1 MAMDLSVES
10 LSRLDKLMVE
20 KFIGIEGYASSSIGI
35 GGVIKEKPD
44 DFKTWEI
51 LMNGLDA
58 RRIYETGRE
67 YRVGYGDL
75 TLCVLKKIGI
85 DTIRAS
91 TIISRALGVK
101 PKMIG
106 FCGIKDK
113 MSISWQFITTPRGT
127 MSPGGLK
134 IDEIIDI
141 KPVED
146 TGSKLTSRSL
156 LKNVF
161 EIKIRRAR
169 VDVDEVKRCIE
180 ELKVHGVPNFYGHQ
194 RFGIT
199 RPITAIVGKLIMEDR
214 LEEAVKAFLS
224 AYSPLEGEENRSA
237 RMSLRENWNLE
248 DSLSTFPKSLRYERE
263 IMKYLMQKPE
273 DYVGAL
279 RTLPIRLR
287 RLMVESVAALAF
299 NKALSR
305 ILAEGKLIE
314 PEIGDYVIPLGLGGK
329 PEKDRCVQVRSENLE
344 TVKKLIKMRRLVIA
358 LPVPGYLSNIP
369 KSWKGEVLRKT
380 LEELGVE
387 PSMFR
392 VRSLP
397 ETSTRGTLRPII
409 IPRWDIEILSHGEDE
424 LLLKLSLPPGSYATI
439 ILREIMKS
447 ADPLAYIGK
456 APDNLEELG

>member
-1 MAMDLSVES
+1 MDLSTDS
-10 LSRLDKLMVE
+10 LSRLDKSIVE
-20 KFIGIEGYASSSIGI
+20 EFIGIRGYVSSTIGV
-35 GGVIKEKPD
+35 GGVIKEKPE

-51 LMNGLDA
+51 LVNGLDA
-58 RRIYETGRE
+58 RRAYEEWRE
-67 YRVGYGDL
+67 YRAGYGDL
-75 TLCVLKKIGI
+75 TLCVLKKVGI

-91 TIISRALGVK
+91 SIISRALGVK

-113 MSISWQFITTPRGT
+113 MSISWQFITTPRGA
-127 MSPGGLK
+127 MSPDGLE
-134 IDEIIDI
+134 IDKIIDV

-161 EIKIRRAR
+161 EIRIRHAR
-169 VDVDEVKRCIE
+169 VDVDEVERCVE
-180 ELKVHGVPNFYGHQ
+180 ELKARGVPNFYGHQ

-224 AYSPLEGEENRSA
+224 AYSPLEGEENRLA
-237 RMSLRENWNLE
+237 RMNLRKSWDLE
-248 DSLSTFPKSLRYERE
+248 DSLNTFPKGLRYERE
-263 IMKYLMQKPE
+263 IMKYLVEKPG
-273 DYVGAL
+273 DYAGAL
-279 RTLPIRLR
+279 RTLPLRLR

-305 ILAEGKLIE
+305 ILAEGKLME
-314 PEIGDYVIPLGLGGK
+314 PELGDYVIPLSLGGR
-329 PEKDRCVQVRSENLE
+329 PEKDRYVQVRSENLE
-344 TVKKLIKMRRLVIA
+344 TVKRLLKMRRLVIA

-369 KSWKGEVLRKT
+369 RSWKGEVLREA
-380 LEELGVE
+380 LEELGIE
-387 PSMFR
+387 LNMFR

-397 ETSTRGTLRPII
+397 ETSTRGTLRPIL
-409 IPRWDIEILSHGEDE
+409 IPRWDIEILSHTEDE

-439 ILREIMKS
+439 VLREIMKS
-447 ADPLAYIGK
+447 SDPLAYIGRVS
-456 APDNLEELG
+456 DSLEELG

>member
-1 MAMDLSVES
+1 MDLSTDS
-10 LSRLDKLMVE
+10 LSRLDKSIVE
-20 KFIGIEGYASSSIGI
+20 EFIGIRGYVSSTIGV
-35 GGVIKEKPD
+35 GGVIKEKPE

-51 LMNGLDA
+51 LVNGLDA
-58 RRIYETGRE
+58 RRAYEEWRE
-67 YRVGYGDL
+67 YRAGYGDL
-75 TLCVLKKIGI
+75 TLCVLKKVGI

-91 TIISRALGVK
+91 SIISRALGVK

-113 MSISWQFITTPRGT
+113 MSISWQFITTPRGA
-127 MSPGGLK
+127 MSPDGLE
-134 IDEIIDI
+134 IDKIIDV

-161 EIKIRRAR
+161 EIRIRHAR
-169 VDVDEVKRCIE
+169 IDADEVERCVE
-180 ELKVHGVPNFYGHQ
+180 ELKARGVPNFYGHQ

-224 AYSPLEGEENRSA
+224 AYSPLEGEENRLA
-237 RMSLRENWNLE
+237 RMNLRKSWDLE
-248 DSLSTFPKSLRYERE
+248 DSLNTFPKGLRYERE
-263 IMKYLMQKPE
+263 IMKYLVEKPR
-273 DYVGAL
+273 DYAGAL
-279 RTLPIRLR
+279 RTLPLRLR

-305 ILAEGKLIE
+305 ILAEGRLME
-314 PEIGDYVIPLGLGGK
+314 PELGDYVIPLTLGGR
-329 PEKDRCVQVRSENLE
+329 PEQDRYIRVRSENLE
-344 TVKKLIKMRRLVIA
+344 TVKRLLKMRRLVIA

-369 KSWKGEVLRKT
+369 RSWKGEVLREA
-380 LEELGVE
+380 LEELGIE
-387 PSMFR
+387 LNMFR

-409 IPRWDIEILSHGEDE
+409 VPRWSIEILSHTEDE

-439 ILREIMKS
+439 VLREIMKS
-447 ADPLAYIGK
+447 PDPLAYIGRVS
-456 APDNLEELG
+456 DNLEELG

>member
-1 MAMDLSVES
+1 MDLSAES
-10 LSRLDKLMVE
+10 LNRLDKLMIE
-20 KFIGIEGYASSSIGI
+20 EFIGIRGYASSSIGV

-58 RRIYETGRE
+58 RRTYEGWRE
-67 YRVGYGDL
+67 YKVGYGDL

-91 TIISRALGVK
+91 SIISRALGVK

-113 MSISWQFITTPRGT
+113 MSVSWQFITTPRGT
-127 MSPGGLK
+127 MRLDGLK

-161 EIKIRRAR
+161 EVRIRHAR
-169 VDVDEVKRCIE
+169 VDVNEVERCVE
-180 ELKVHGVPNFYGHQ
+180 ELKIHGVPNFYGHQ

-224 AYSPLEGEENRSA
+224 AYSPLEGEENKLA
-237 RMSLRENWNLE
+237 RMNLRENWDLE
-248 DSLSTFPKSLRYERE
+248 DSLNTFPRSLRYERE
-263 IMKYLMQKPE
+263 IMRYLMQKPE
-273 DYVGAL
+273 DYAGAL

-305 ILAEGKLIE
+305 ILAEGKLME
-314 PEIGDYVIPLGLGGK
+314 PEIGDYVMPLGLGGR
-329 PEKDRCVQVRSENLE
+329 PEQDRCIQVRPENLE
-344 TVKKLIKMRRLVIA
+344 TVKKLLKMNRLVIA

-369 KSWKGEVLRKT
+369 RSWKGEVLREA

-387 PSMFR
+387 LSMFR

-409 IPRWDIEILSHGEDE
+409 IPRWEIEILSHSEDE

-439 ILREIMKS
+439 VLREIMKS
-447 ADPLAYIGK
+447 ADPLAYIGR
-456 APDNLEELG
+456 APDNFEELG

>member
-1 MAMDLSVES
+1 MDLSTDS
-10 LSRLDKLMVE
+10 LSRLDKSIVE
-20 KFIGIEGYASSSIGI
+20 EFIGIRGYVSSTIGV
-35 GGVIKEKPD
+35 GGVIKEKPE

-51 LMNGLDA
+51 LVNGLDA
-58 RRIYETGRE
+58 RRAYEEWRE
-67 YRVGYGDL
+67 YRAGYGDL
-75 TLCVLKKIGI
+75 TLCVLKKVGI

-91 TIISRALGVK
+91 SIISRALGVK

-113 MSISWQFITTPRGT
+113 MSISWQFITTPRGA
-127 MSPGGLK
+127 MSPDGLE
-134 IDEIIDI
+134 IDKIIDV

-161 EIKIRRAR
+161 EIRIRHAR
-169 VDVDEVKRCIE
+169 IDADEVERCVE
-180 ELKVHGVPNFYGHQ
+180 ELKARGVPNFYGHQ

-224 AYSPLEGEENRSA
+224 AYSPLEGEENRLA
-237 RMSLRENWNLE
+237 RMNLRKSWDLE
-248 DSLSTFPKSLRYERE
+248 DSLNTFPKGLRYETE
-263 IMKYLMQKPE
+263 IMKYLVEKPR
-273 DYVGAL
+273 DYAGAL
-279 RTLPIRLR
+279 RTLPLRLR

-305 ILAEGKLIE
+305 ILAEGRLME
-314 PEIGDYVIPLGLGGK
+314 PELGDYVIPLTLGGR
-329 PEKDRCVQVRSENLE
+329 PEQDRYIRVRSENLE
-344 TVKKLIKMRRLVIA
+344 TVKRLLKMRRLVIA

-369 KSWKGEVLRKT
+369 RSWKGEVLREA
-380 LEELGVE
+380 LEELGIE
-387 PSMFR
+387 LNMFR

-409 IPRWDIEILSHGEDE
+409 VPRWSIEILSHTEDE

-439 ILREIMKS
+439 VLREIMKS
-447 ADPLAYIGK
+447 SDPLAYIGRFS
-456 APDNLEELG
+456 DNLEELG

>member
-1 MAMDLSVES
+1 MDLSTDS
-10 LSRLDKLMVE
+10 LSRLDKSIVE
-20 KFIGIEGYASSSIGI
+20 EFIGIRGYVSSTIGV
-35 GGVIKEKPD
+35 GGVIKEKPE

-51 LMNGLDA
+51 LVNGLDA
-58 RRIYETGRE
+58 RRAYEEWRE
-67 YRVGYGDL
+67 YRAGYGDL
-75 TLCVLKKIGI
+75 TLCVLKKVGI

-91 TIISRALGVK
+91 SIISRALGVK

-113 MSISWQFITTPRGT
+113 MSISWQFITTPRGA
-127 MSPGGLK
+127 MSPDGLE
-134 IDEIIDI
+134 IDKIIDV

-161 EIKIRRAR
+161 EIRIRHAR
-169 VDVDEVKRCIE
+169 IDADEVERCVE
-180 ELKVHGVPNFYGHQ
+180 ELKARGVPNFYGHQ

-224 AYSPLEGEENRSA
+224 AYSPLEGEENRLA
-237 RMSLRENWNLE
+237 RMNLRKSWDLE
-248 DSLSTFPKSLRYERE
+248 DSLNTFPKGLRYERE
-263 IMKYLMQKPE
+263 IMKYLVEKPR
-273 DYVGAL
+273 DYAGAL
-279 RTLPIRLR
+279 RTLPLRLR

-305 ILAEGKLIE
+305 ILAEGRLME
-314 PEIGDYVIPLGLGGK
+314 PELGDYVIPLTLGGR
-329 PEKDRCVQVRSENLE
+329 PEQDRYIRVKSENLE
-344 TVKKLIKMRRLVIA
+344 TVKRLLKMRRLVIA

-369 KSWKGEVLRKT
+369 RSWKGEVLREA
-380 LEELGVE
+380 LEELGIE
-387 PSMFR
+387 LNMFR

-409 IPRWDIEILSHGEDE
+409 VPRWSIEILSHTEDE

-439 ILREIMKS
+439 VLREIMKS
-447 ADPLAYIGK
+447 ADPLAYIGR
-456 APDNLEELG
+456 APDNFEELG

>member
-1 MAMDLSVES
+1 MDLSTDL
-10 LSRLDKLMVE
+10 LSRLDRSMVE
-20 KFIGIEGYASSSIGI
+20 EFIGIRGYASSTVGV

-51 LMNGLDA
+51 LVNGLDA
-58 RRIYETGRE
+58 RRAYEEWRE
-67 YRVGYGDL
+67 YRAGYGDL

-91 TIISRALGVK
+91 SIISRALGVK

-113 MSISWQFITTPRGT
+113 MSISWQFITTPRGA
-127 MSPGGLK
+127 MSPDGLE
-134 IDEIIDI
+134 IDKIIDV

-161 EIKIRRAR
+161 EIRIRHAR
-169 VDVDEVKRCIE
+169 IDVDEVERCVE
-180 ELKVHGVPNFYGHQ
+180 ELKARGVPNFYGHQ

-224 AYSPLEGEENRSA
+224 AYSPLEGEENRLA
-237 RMSLRENWNLE
+237 RMNLRKSWDLE
-248 DSLSTFPKSLRYERE
+248 DSLNTFPKSLRYERE
-263 IMKYLMQKPE
+263 IMKYLVEKPG
-273 DYVGAL
+273 DYAGAL
-279 RTLPIRLR
+279 RTLPLRLR

-305 ILAEGKLIE
+305 ILAEGKLME
-314 PEIGDYVIPLGLGGK
+314 PELGDYVIPLSLGGR
-329 PEKDRCVQVRSENLE
+329 PEKDRYVQVRSENLE
-344 TVKKLIKMRRLVIA
+344 TVKRLLKMRRLVIA

-369 KSWKGEVLRKT
+369 RSWKGEVLREA
-380 LEELGVE
+380 LEELGIE
-387 PSMFR
+387 LNMFR

-409 IPRWDIEILSHGEDE
+409 IPRWDIEILSHTEDE

-439 ILREIMKS
+439 VLREIMKS
-447 ADPLAYIGK
+447 SDPLAYIGRVS
-456 APDNLEELG
+456 DSLEELG